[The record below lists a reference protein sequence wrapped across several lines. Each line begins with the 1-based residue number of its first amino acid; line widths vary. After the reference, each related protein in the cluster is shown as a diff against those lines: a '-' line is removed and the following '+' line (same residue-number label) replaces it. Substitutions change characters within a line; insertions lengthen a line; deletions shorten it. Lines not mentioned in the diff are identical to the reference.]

1 MVEPAEASLLSL
13 PEYAGFPSFKQRSDD
28 SAGTSRAVEDVFTWT
43 KSMLL
48 QGELSDAGLVCLVM
62 GDEDA
67 ELAEIDSELFDT
79 AVLCQKPVESLL
91 TLWRPS
97 KQGNKDSISHSL
109 AVVVVVVVRCFLSCS
124 VFEGLDMIR
133 FSQSHTNGDLK
144 LQSIARRYRDP
155 KTNPATKP
163 TSFNLHTPSNKRRLS
178 KSL

>member
-1 MVEPAEASLLSL
+1 MVETSLLSL
-13 PEYAGFPSFKQRSDD
+13 PEYVGFPSFKQRSDD
-28 SAGTSRAVEDVFTWT
+28 SAGTSRAAEDVFTWT

-79 AVLCQKPVESLL
+79 AVLCQKLVVVVESLL

-109 AVVVVVVVRCFLSCS
+109 AVVLVSCFLSCS
-124 VFEGLDMIR
+124 VFEGLEMIR

-144 LQSIARRYRDP
+144 LQSIARRCGETLTTNNNKSCN
-155 KTNPATKP
+155 KTNK
-163 TSFNLHTPSNKRRLS
+163 L
-178 KSL
+178 